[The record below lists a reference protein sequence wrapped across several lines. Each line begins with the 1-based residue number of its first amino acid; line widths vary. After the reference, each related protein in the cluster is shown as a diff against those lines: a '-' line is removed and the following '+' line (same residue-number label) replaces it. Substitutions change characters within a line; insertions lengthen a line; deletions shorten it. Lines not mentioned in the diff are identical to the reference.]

1 VANLAADAGGAR
13 LMLASMLKRRPVTFW
28 ATVFVA
34 VVCLS
39 LVAIDGWRSL
49 NARTE
54 LVKSA
59 ERATANLARSMA
71 QHADDTIKA
80 ADIALA
86 DIVERME
93 TDGNGPDALARMH
106 TLMETQVRQVEQ
118 LQGLFVYDETGRWVV
133 NSRPIMNR
141 NLNNADRE
149 YFVYHLNH
157 VERGPHVGIP
167 VVSRSTGK
175 WVLPISRRL
184 NHKDGSFAGV
194 ALATIDLEYF
204 KNFYES
210 LDVGKRGA
218 VALVLDS
225 GVLVLRNPYDD
236 RRIGASIVNSELYR
250 AYTRSGEAGTG
261 YFHSSQDGEL
271 RLNSY
276 RSLRRY
282 PLFATAALSRAE
294 LLDGWRRDTVLH
306 TLGVLVL
313 AILLALFGARLIHQI
328 DLRLEA
334 EKELLKARDALES
347 LNGTLEK
354 LALQDGLTG
363 LANRRQFDVTL
374 GNEFNR
380 ATRSGSTLAFIM
392 IDVDCFKQ
400 YNDLY
405 GHAAGDDCLRAVSKT
420 IRMVTPKRPGD
431 LAARYGGEEI
441 GILLPNT
448 DAEGARAV
456 AERVRRAVADMQ
468 FPHASS
474 PHGIVTISAG
484 VAAMAPHRGGD
495 TPAMLVEMADRALYA
510 AKSAGRN
517 RVASD
522 EETEGPP
529 QPAADYHI

>member
-1 VANLAADAGGAR
+1 
-13 LMLASMLKRRPVTFW
+13 MLRRRPVTFW

-54 LVKSA
+54 LLKSA
-59 ERATANLARSMA
+59 GRATANLARSMA

-86 DIVERME
+86 DIVERVE
-93 TDGNGPDALARMH
+93 TDGSGPDALARMH

-133 NSRPIMNR
+133 NSRPVMNR
-141 NLNNADRE
+141 SLNNADRE

-157 VERGPHVGIP
+157 EERGPHIGIP

-175 WVLPISRRL
+175 WVLPVSRRL

-194 ALATIDLEYF
+194 ALATVDLDYF
-204 KNFYES
+204 RNFYEK

-218 VALVLDS
+218 VALILES

-236 RRIGASIVNSELYR
+236 KRIGASLINSELYH
-250 AYTRSGEAGTG
+250 AYTRSGDTGTG
-261 YFHSSQDGEL
+261 YFHSAHDGEL

-276 RSLRRY
+276 RKLSRY
-282 PLFATAALSRAE
+282 PLFATAALSREE
-294 LLDGWRRDTVLH
+294 LLEGWRRDTVLH

-313 AILLALFGARLIHQI
+313 ATLLALFGARLIHQI

-380 ATRSGSTLAFIM
+380 ATRSGSSMAFVM

-448 DAEGARAV
+448 DVAGARAV
-456 AERVRRAVADMQ
+456 AERVRRAVADMA
-468 FPHASS
+468 FPHAAS
-474 PHGIVTISAG
+474 PYAIVTISAG
-484 VAAMAPHRGGD
+484 VAAMTPHRGED

-517 RVASD
+517 RVGSHDGA
-522 EETEGPP
+522 E
-529 QPAADYHI
+529 PAKQQRMDYGI

>member
-1 VANLAADAGGAR
+1 MRYKSG
-13 LMLASMLKRRPVTFW
+13 SSPETHMLKRLPVTFW

-34 VVCLS
+34 IVCLS

-54 LVKSA
+54 LLASA

-86 DIVERME
+86 DVVERIE
-93 TDGNGPDALARMH
+93 TDGTGPQALQRMH
-106 TLMETQVRQVEQ
+106 ALMEEQVRQVEQ
-118 LQGLFVYDETGRWVV
+118 LQGLFVYDATGRWVV
-133 NSRPIMNR
+133 NSRPTMNR
-141 NLNNADRE
+141 SLNNADRE
-149 YFVYHLNH
+149 YFVHHLNSTD
-157 VERGPHVGIP
+157 RGPHIGIP

-175 WVLPISRRL
+175 WVLPVSRRL

-194 ALATIDLEYF
+194 ALATIDMEYF
-204 KNFYES
+204 REFYES

-218 VALVLDS
+218 VELVLNN
-225 GVLVLRNPYDD
+225 GVLVLRSPYDD
-236 RRIGASIVNSELYR
+236 KRIGTSVVNSPLYH
-250 AYTRSGEAGTG
+250 AYVRSGDTGSG
-261 YFHSSQDGEL
+261 YFPSTQDGEV
-271 RLNSY
+271 RLNSF
-276 RSLRRY
+276 RALARY
-282 PLFATAALSRAE
+282 PLFVSAALSRDE
-294 LLDGWRRDTVLH
+294 LLDGWWRDTLLH
-306 TLGVLVL
+306 SFGVLAL
-313 AILLALFGARLIHQI
+313 AGMLALFGRRLIRQI
-328 DLRLEA
+328 ELRLRA
-334 EKELLKARDALES
+334 EKELRQARDALAS

-374 GNEFNR
+374 GNEFSR
-380 ATRSGSTLAFIM
+380 ATRAGTSLAFIM

-405 GHAAGDDCLRAVSKT
+405 GHGAGDDCLRAVSKT

-448 DAEGARAV
+448 DLDGARAV
-456 AERVRRAVADMQ
+456 AERVRRAVADMM
-468 FPHASS
+468 FPHAAS

-484 VAAMAPHRGGD
+484 VAAMTPHRGEE
-495 TPAMLVEMADRALYA
+495 TAAELVAMADKALYA

-517 RVASD
+517 RVCTDDCGNAP
-522 EETEGPP
+522 TPP
-529 QPAADYHI
+529 AGTDYHI